1 MIRLPVLRCPVVR
14 RLAQRLK
21 SDRRGT
27 LAVELAVAMPIL
39 IALTFSVVEFSR
51 YILINQKVERTSA
64 TIADMVSRAS
74 ALSEADLTVMLSAS
88 ATIMEPFD
96 MATQGQVIVTNIS
109 ANDGNPPIINWQRAY
124 GGGKGSSDFGSEGDN
139 PTLPNGF
146 SVVNGDSII
155 VCEAYF
161 DYEPLF
167 ITKLFKAETLRQFT
181 LFRPRFASLTAVL
194 P

>member
-1 MIRLPVLRCPVVR
+1 MLLRPLIRTFRLLR
-14 RLAQRLK
+14 
-21 SDRRGT
+21 SDRLGT

-39 IALTFSVVEFSR
+39 IALTFSAIEFSR
-51 YILINQKVERTSA
+51 YVLISQKVERTSA
-64 TIADMVSRAS
+64 TIADMVARAT
-74 ALSEADLTVMLSAS
+74 AISEADLATMLSAS

-96 MATQGQVIVTNIS
+96 VATQGQVIVSNIS
-109 ANDGNPPIINWQRAY
+109 AADGKPPVINWQRAY
-124 GGGKGSSDFGSEGDN
+124 GGGEGSSDFGGEGDN

-146 SVVNGDSII
+146 VVANGDSVI

-167 ITKLFKAETLRQFT
+167 VTKIFKAETLRQFT
-181 LFRPRFASLTAVL
+181 LFRPRFASLTTVV